1 MGYHPQILS
10 HVTQTLGV
18 TSPSES
24 WVSPSFSRGRGCPRQ
39 YEVPVEKG
47 DSSLMQS
54 SSCGWPRVTAWLGC
68 EGYCGPGHSPP

>member
-24 WVSPSFSRGRGCPRQ
+24 WVSPSFFQAVWGTSGEGGFFSNA
-39 YEVPVEKG
+39 VII
-47 DSSLMQS
+47 L
-54 SSCGWPRVTAWLGC
+54 WLA
-68 EGYCGPGHSPP
+68 